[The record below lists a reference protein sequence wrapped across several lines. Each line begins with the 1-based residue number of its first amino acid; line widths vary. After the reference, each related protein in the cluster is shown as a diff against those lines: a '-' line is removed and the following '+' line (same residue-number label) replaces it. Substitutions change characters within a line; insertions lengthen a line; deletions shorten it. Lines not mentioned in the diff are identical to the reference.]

1 MVFTVTQR
9 KNNSRTKSVYFL
21 QSRGDRSGITLNFK
35 LCWFPNQ
42 ARFWAEKRLTDINWD
57 PYGPDESLMR
67 IKNSVA
73 LKFWFWNLK
82 LNLNLNLVKR
92 RIQFWP
98 GSALSPI
105 VYIIQDKEWRL
116 SCSAVWSYKG
126 KEWNVTMRIKLYQN
140 CIRSRPKKHY
150 LEKSAFDNNTSCS
163 ILDCRLTEK
172 NMWETRW
179 HVTNLMHKDL

>member
-1 MVFTVTQR
+1 MFLFAELGRSEWYNSELQTVLVSKPSTLLSWKKVNR
-9 KNNSRTKSVYFL
+9 YKL
-21 QSRGDRSGITLNFK
+21 RSL
-35 LCWFPNQ
+35 
-42 ARFWAEKRLTDINWD
+42 WAWWES
-57 PYGPDESLMR
+57 DED
-67 IKNSVA
+67 KNSVA

-82 LNLNLNLVKR
+82 LNLNLMKR

-150 LEKSAFDNNTSCS
+150 LEKSAFDNNT
-163 ILDCRLTEK
+163 LDCRLTEK